1 VKQRWKIINTKEKNI
16 TMKELIDFKTFITAT
31 LISFFAWFLSK
42 VYGYFD
48 VKIKRIDSI
57 EELKKEFE
65 NFKIEYKEDNKEL
78 KEKIDTIFDKLIK

>member
-1 VKQRWKIINTKEKNI
+1 
-16 TMKELIDFKTFITAT
+16 MKELIDFKTFITAT

>member
-1 VKQRWKIINTKEKNI
+1 MKQRWKIINTKEKNI